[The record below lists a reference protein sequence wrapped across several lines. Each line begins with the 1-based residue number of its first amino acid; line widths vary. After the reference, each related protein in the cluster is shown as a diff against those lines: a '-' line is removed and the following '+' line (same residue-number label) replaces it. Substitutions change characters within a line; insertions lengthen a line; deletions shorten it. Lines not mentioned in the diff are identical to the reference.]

1 MIEKAERVPISQ
13 DRDTLT
19 RSPLVTQAATLAGVL
34 VGIALATYL
43 RLDPG
48 KAMALSVLCLL
59 LAWIVVD
66 GTPAARRAWALRE
79 RRHEAPASSW
89 RRIGTKLVGLAALLG
104 AVVIACSIFPF
115 FTQSSAVRW
124 FIEASHTTIPISIA
138 LVGATILYVAV
149 TDLVAEEPD
158 DYLNQVGRAVLMQDF
173 REEDVLFA
181 LRLLAIKCFFLVLM
195 FSSGI
200 AALSDLADKPAWLFP
215 PLSAAWFEGLLRLV
229 LLLDVILAAGG
240 YIATFKLFG
249 WHVRATETTALGWL
263 VCLICYE
270 PFFKV
275 ISHAFVP
282 YGDGPGWEGVIQEG
296 STVFILWSV
305 ATLFCTIIYVWAT
318 VAFGPRFS
326 NLTHRGI
333 ITSGPYRFIK
343 HPAYVS
349 KNISWWLFATP
360 GFIASGLAEGL
371 ARAGMLAIISLF
383 YLLRARAEERMLSRD
398 PAYRDYAESVAAHGL
413 LAMAKRRLAPTAPRV

>member
-1 MIEKAERVPISQ
+1 MI
-13 DRDTLT
+13 
-19 RSPLVTQAATLAGVL
+19 QAATFIGAVT
-34 VGIALATYL
+34 GIALSTYL
-43 RLDPG
+43 RLESG
-48 KAMALSVLCLL
+48 LAMTLAVCCLL
-59 LAWIVVD
+59 LAWIAID
-66 GTPAARRAWALRE
+66 GTSAARSAWASRK
-79 RRHEAPASSW
+79 RRDEGPAIFW

-104 AVVIACSIFPF
+104 VVVIACSVFPF

-124 FIEASHTTIPISIA
+124 IIEAGQTTIPISIA
-138 LVGATILYVAV
+138 LAGATILYVAV

-173 REEDVLFA
+173 REQDVLFA

-195 FSSGI
+195 FSGGM
-200 AALSDLADKPAWLFP
+200 AALSNLAEKPAWTFP
-215 PLSAAWFEGLLRLV
+215 PLSAAWFEGLLQLAFLV
-229 LLLDVILAAGG
+229 DIVLAAGG
-240 YIATFKLFG
+240 YVATFKLFG

-270 PFFKV
+270 PFFPA

-282 YGDGPGWEGVIQEG
+282 YGEGPGWETVIQEG
-296 STVFILWSV
+296 SAVFILWSV
-305 ATLFCTIIYVWAT
+305 ATLFCTLIYVWAT

-333 ITSGPYRFIK
+333 ITSGPYRFMK

-349 KNISWWLFATP
+349 KNIAWWLVAIP
-360 GFIASGLAEGL
+360 GFLASGLTEGL
-371 ARAGMLAIISLF
+371 ARAGMLAIVSLI

-398 PAYRDYAESVAAHGL
+398 PAYRDYADSVAAHGL
-413 LAMAKRRLAPTAPRV
+413 LAMAKRRLTSRPAA

>member
-1 MIEKAERVPISQ
+1 MI
-13 DRDTLT
+13 
-19 RSPLVTQAATLAGVL
+19 QAATLIGGVA
-34 VGIALATYL
+34 GIALSNYL
-43 RLDPG
+43 LLEPG
-48 KAMALSVLCLL
+48 KAMALALFCLL
-59 LAWIVVD
+59 LVWIVVD
-66 GTPAARRAWALRE
+66 GMPAARVGWASRQ
-79 RRHEAPASSW
+79 RRNEASALFW
-89 RRIGTKLVGLAALLG
+89 RRIGTKFVGIAALLG
-104 AVVIACSIFPF
+104 AVVIACSVFPF
-115 FTQSSAVRW
+115 FTQSSAIQW
-124 FIEASHTTIPISIA
+124 FIEARHTTIPISITLA
-138 LVGATILYVAV
+138 GATILYVAV
-149 TDLVAEEPD
+149 TDRVADEPD
-158 DYLNQVGRAVLMQDF
+158 DYLHQVGRAVLMQDF
-173 REEDVLFA
+173 READVLFA

-200 AALSDLADKPAWLFP
+200 AALSDLAEKPAWLFA

-270 PFFKV
+270 PFFPA

-282 YGDGPGWEGVIQEG
+282 YGDGPGWESVIQEG
-296 STVFILWSV
+296 SVVYILWSV
-305 ATLFCTIIYVWAT
+305 ATLFCAVIYVWAT
-318 VAFGPRFS
+318 IAFGPRFS

-360 GFIASGLAEGL
+360 SFIASGLTEGL
-371 ARAGMLAIISLF
+371 ARAGMLAIVSLI
-383 YLLRARAEERMLSRD
+383 YLLRAQAEERMLSQD
-398 PAYRDYAESVAAHGL
+398 PAYRDYAETVAANGL

>member
-1 MIEKAERVPISQ
+1 MPIPQ
-13 DRDTLT
+13 DRDTET
-19 RSPLVTQAATLAGVL
+19 GSPFVSQAATLAGVL
-34 VGIALATYL
+34 IGIALSTYL
-43 RLDPG
+43 QLEPG
-48 KAMALSVLCLL
+48 KAMALAVFCLL
-59 LAWIVVD
+59 LAWIAAD
-66 GTPAARRAWALRE
+66 GTFAARSTWASRK
-79 RRHEAPASSW
+79 RRDEAPAIFW

-104 AVVIACSIFPF
+104 VVVIACSVFPF

-124 FIEASHTTIPISIA
+124 IIEAGHTTIPLSIA
-138 LVGATILYVAV
+138 LAGATILYVAV

-195 FSSGI
+195 FSGGM
-200 AALSDLADKPAWLFP
+200 AALSDLAEKPAWAFP
-215 PLSAAWFEGLLRLV
+215 PLSAAWFEGLLRLAF
-229 LLLDVILAAGG
+229 LLDIVLAAGG
-240 YIATFKLFG
+240 YVATFKLFG

-270 PFFKV
+270 PFFLA

-282 YGDGPGWEGVIQEG
+282 YGEGPGWETVIQEG
-296 STVFILWSV
+296 SAIFILWSV
-305 ATLFCTIIYVWAT
+305 ATLFCTLIYVWAT

-333 ITSGPYRFIK
+333 ITSGPYRFMK

-349 KNISWWLFATP
+349 KNIAWWLVAIP
-360 GFIASGLAEGL
+360 GFLASGLAEGL
-371 ARAGMLAIISLF
+371 ARAGMLAIVSLI

-398 PAYRDYAESVAAHGL
+398 PAYRDYAGSVAAHGL
-413 LAMAKRRLAPTAPRV
+413 LAMAKRRLTSRPAA

>member
-1 MIEKAERVPISQ
+1 MI
-13 DRDTLT
+13 
-19 RSPLVTQAATLAGVL
+19 QAATLIGGVA
-34 VGIALATYL
+34 GIALSNYL
-43 RLDPG
+43 LLEPG
-48 KAMALSVLCLL
+48 KAMALALFCLL
-59 LAWIVVD
+59 LVWIVVD
-66 GTPAARRAWALRE
+66 GMPAARGGWASRQ
-79 RRHEAPASSW
+79 RRNEASALFW
-89 RRIGTKLVGLAALLG
+89 RRIGTKLVGIAALLG
-104 AVVIACSIFPF
+104 AVVIACSVFPF
-115 FTQSSAVRW
+115 FTQSSAIQW
-124 FIEASHTTIPISIA
+124 FIEARHTTIPISITLA
-138 LVGATILYVAV
+138 GATILYVAV
-149 TDLVAEEPD
+149 TDRVADEPD
-158 DYLNQVGRAVLMQDF
+158 DYLHQVGRAVLMQDF
-173 REEDVLFA
+173 READVLFA

-200 AALSDLADKPAWLFP
+200 AALSDLAEKPAWLFP

-270 PFFKV
+270 PFFPA

-282 YGDGPGWEGVIQEG
+282 YGDGLGWESVIREG
-296 STVFILWSV
+296 SVVYILWSF
-305 ATLFCTIIYVWAT
+305 ATLFCAIIYLWAT
-318 VAFGPRFS
+318 IAFGPRFS

-360 GFIASGLAEGL
+360 SFIASGLAEGL
-371 ARAGMLAIISLF
+371 ARAGMLAIVSLI
-383 YLLRARAEERMLSRD
+383 YLLRARAEERMLSQD
-398 PAYRDYAESVAAHGL
+398 PAYRDYAKNVAAHGL

>member
-1 MIEKAERVPISQ
+1 MPIPQ
-13 DRDTLT
+13 DRDTET
-19 RSPLVTQAATLAGVL
+19 GSPFVSQAATLAGVL
-34 VGIALATYL
+34 IGIALSTYL
-43 RLDPG
+43 QLEPG
-48 KAMALSVLCLL
+48 KAMALAVFCLL
-59 LAWIVVD
+59 LAWIAAD
-66 GTPAARRAWALRE
+66 GTFAARSTWASRK
-79 RRHEAPASSW
+79 RRDEAPAIFW

-104 AVVIACSIFPF
+104 VVVIACSVFPF

-124 FIEASHTTIPISIA
+124 IIEAGHTTIPLSIA
-138 LVGATILYVAV
+138 LAGATILYVAV
-149 TDLVAEEPD
+149 TDRIAEEPD

-195 FSSGI
+195 FSGGM
-200 AALSDLADKPAWLFP
+200 ATLSDLAEKPAWAFP
-215 PLSAAWFEGLLRLV
+215 PLSAAWFEGLLRLAF
-229 LLLDVILAAGG
+229 LLDIVLAAGG
-240 YIATFKLFG
+240 YVATFKLFG

-270 PFFKV
+270 PFFPA

-282 YGDGPGWEGVIQEG
+282 YGEGPGWETVIQEG
-296 STVFILWSV
+296 SAIFILWSV
-305 ATLFCTIIYVWAT
+305 ATLFCTVIYVWAT

-333 ITSGPYRFIK
+333 ITSGPYRFMK

-349 KNISWWLFATP
+349 KNIAWWLVAIP
-360 GFIASGLAEGL
+360 GFLASGLAEGL
-371 ARAGMLAIISLF
+371 ARAGMLAIVSLI

-398 PAYRDYAESVAAHGL
+398 PAYRDYAGSVAAHGL
-413 LAMAKRRLAPTAPRV
+413 LAMAKRRLTSRPAA

>member
-1 MIEKAERVPISQ
+1 MYLQLGP
-13 DRDTLT
+13 
-19 RSPLVTQAATLAGVL
+19 
-34 VGIALATYL
+34 GIGMALAL
-43 RLDPG
+43 I
-48 KAMALSVLCLL
+48 CLV
-59 LAWIVVD
+59 ATWIVID
-66 GTPAARRAWALRE
+66 GAPTVQQAWVSRK
-79 RRHEAPASSW
+79 RKDEAPAIFW

-104 AVVIACSIFPF
+104 VVVIACSVFPF

-124 FIEASHTTIPISIA
+124 IIEAGHTTIPLSIA
-138 LVGATILYVAV
+138 LAGVTIFYVAI

-195 FSSGI
+195 FSGGM
-200 AALSDLADKPAWLFP
+200 AALSDLAERPAWAFP
-215 PLSAAWFEGLLRLV
+215 PLSAAWFEGLLRLTF
-229 LLLDVILAAGG
+229 LLDTLLAAGG
-240 YIATFKLFG
+240 YVATFKLFG
-249 WHVRATETTALGWL
+249 WHVRATETTVLGWL

-270 PFFKV
+270 PFFPA

-282 YGDGPGWEGVIQEG
+282 YREGPGWEHLIQEG
-296 STVFILWSV
+296 SAVFILWSV
-305 ATLFCTIIYVWAT
+305 ATLFCLLIYVWAT

-333 ITSGPYRFIK
+333 ITSGPYRFMK

-349 KNISWWLFATP
+349 KNIAWWLVAIP
-360 GFIASGLAEGL
+360 GFLASGLAEGL
-371 ARAGMLAIISLF
+371 ARAGMLAIVSLI

-398 PAYRDYAESVAAHGL
+398 PAYRDYAERVAAHGL
-413 LAMAKRRLAPTAPRV
+413 LAMAKRRLTSRPAA

>member
-1 MIEKAERVPISQ
+1 MPIPQ
-13 DRDTLT
+13 DRDTVT
-19 RSPLVTQAATLAGVL
+19 GSPLVSQAATLAGVL
-34 VGIALATYL
+34 IGIALSTYL
-43 RLDPG
+43 QLEPG
-48 KAMALSVLCLL
+48 KAMALAVFCLI
-59 LAWIVVD
+59 LAWIAVD
-66 GTPAARRAWALRE
+66 GTFAARSIWVSRK
-79 RRHEAPASSW
+79 RRNDAPAIFW
-89 RRIGTKLVGLAALLG
+89 RRIGTKLVGLAALHG
-104 AVVIACSIFPF
+104 VVVIACLVFPF

-124 FIEASHTTIPISIA
+124 IIEAGHTTIPLSIA
-138 LVGATILYVAV
+138 LAGATILYVAV

-195 FSSGI
+195 FSGGM
-200 AALSDLADKPAWLFP
+200 AALSDLAEKPAWAFP
-215 PLSAAWFEGLLRLV
+215 PLSAAWFEGLLQLAF
-229 LLLDVILAAGG
+229 LLDIVLAAGG
-240 YIATFKLFG
+240 YVATFKLFG

-270 PFFKV
+270 PFFPA

-282 YGDGPGWEGVIQEG
+282 YGEGPGWETVIREG
-296 STVFILWSV
+296 SAVFILWSV
-305 ATLFCTIIYVWAT
+305 ATLFCTVIYVWAT

-349 KNISWWLFATP
+349 KNIAWWLVAIP
-360 GFIASGLAEGL
+360 GFLASGLAEGL
-371 ARAGMLAIISLF
+371 ARAGMLAIVSLI

-398 PAYRDYAESVAAHGL
+398 PAYRDYAERVAAHGL
-413 LAMAKRRLAPTAPRV
+413 LAMAKRRLTSRPAA

>member
-1 MIEKAERVPISQ
+1 M
-13 DRDTLT
+13 
-19 RSPLVTQAATLAGVL
+19 
-34 VGIALATYL
+34 
-43 RLDPG
+43 
-48 KAMALSVLCLL
+48 
-59 LAWIVVD
+59 
-66 GTPAARRAWALRE
+66 
-79 RRHEAPASSW
+79 
-89 RRIGTKLVGLAALLG
+89 
-104 AVVIACSIFPF
+104 VVIACSVFPF

-124 FIEASHTTIPISIA
+124 IVEAGHTTIPISIA
-138 LVGATILYVAV
+138 LAIATFLYVVV

-158 DYLNQVGRAVLMQDF
+158 DYLHQVGRVVLMQDF

-195 FSSGI
+195 FSGGM
-200 AALSDLADKPAWLFP
+200 AALSDLADKPAWAFR
-215 PLSAAWFEGLLRLV
+215 PLSAAWFEGLLRLAF
-229 LLLDVILAAGG
+229 LLDTVLAAGG

-270 PFFKV
+270 PFFPA

-282 YGDGPGWEGVIQEG
+282 YGEGPGWETVIREG
-296 STVFILWSV
+296 SAVFILWSV
-305 ATLFCTIIYVWAT
+305 ATLFCTVIYVWAT
-318 VAFGPRFS
+318 IAFGPRFS

-349 KNISWWLFATP
+349 KNIAWWLFAAP

-371 ARAGMLAIISLF
+371 ARAGMLAIVSLIYF
-383 YLLRARAEERMLSRD
+383 MRARAEERMLSRD
-398 PAYRDYAESVAAHGL
+398 PAYRDYAENVAAHGL
-413 LAMAKRRLAPTAPRV
+413 LAMAKRRLASTAPRL

>member
-1 MIEKAERVPISQ
+1 MI
-13 DRDTLT
+13 
-19 RSPLVTQAATLAGVL
+19 QAATLIGGVA
-34 VGIALATYL
+34 GIALSNYL
-43 RLDPG
+43 LLEPG
-48 KAMALSVLCLL
+48 KAMAFALFCLL
-59 LAWIVVD
+59 LVWIVFD
-66 GTPAARRAWALRE
+66 GMPAARGVWASRQ
-79 RRHEAPASSW
+79 RRNEASALFW

-104 AVVIACSIFPF
+104 AVVIACSVFPF
-115 FTQSSAVRW
+115 FTQSLAVQW
-124 FIEASHTTIPISIA
+124 FIAAGHTTIPISIVLA
-138 LVGATILYVAV
+138 GATILYVAV

-158 DYLNQVGRAVLMQDF
+158 DYLHQVGRAVLMQDF
-173 REEDVLFA
+173 REEDVRFA
-181 LRLLAIKCFFLVLM
+181 LRLLTIKCFFLVLM

-200 AALSDLADKPAWLFP
+200 AALSDLADTPAWLLP
-215 PLSAAWFEGLLRLV
+215 PFSAAWFEGLLRLV
-229 LLLDVILAAGG
+229 FLLDVILAAGG

-270 PFFKV
+270 PFFPA
-275 ISHAFVP
+275 ISNAFVP
-282 YGDGPGWEGVIQEG
+282 YGAGPGWESVIREG
-296 STVFILWSV
+296 SVVYFVWSV
-305 ATLFCTIIYVWAT
+305 ATLSCAIIYVWAT
-318 VAFGPRFS
+318 IAFGPRFS

-360 GFIASGLAEGL
+360 SFIASGLAEGL
-371 ARAGMLAIISLF
+371 ARAGMLAIVSLI

-398 PAYRDYAESVAAHGL
+398 PAYRQYAETVAAHGL

>member
-1 MIEKAERVPISQ
+1 MPIPQ
-13 DRDTLT
+13 DRDTVT
-19 RSPLVTQAATLAGVL
+19 GSPLVSQAATLAGVL
-34 VGIALATYL
+34 IGIALSAYL
-43 RLDPG
+43 QLEPG
-48 KAMALSVLCLL
+48 KAMAVAVFCLL

-66 GTPAARRAWALRE
+66 GTLAARRAWASRK
-79 RRHEAPASSW
+79 RRDDAPVIFW

-104 AVVIACSIFPF
+104 AVVIVCSVFPF

-124 FIEASHTTIPISIA
+124 FIEAGHTAIAISIA
-138 LVGATILYVAV
+138 LAAATILYIVA
-149 TDLVAEEPD
+149 TDRVAEEPD

-195 FSSGI
+195 FSGGM
-200 AALSDLADKPAWLFP
+200 AAFSDLADKPAWAFP
-215 PLSAAWFEGLLRLV
+215 PLSAAWFEGLLRLAF
-229 LLLDVILAAGG
+229 LLDVILAAGG
-240 YIATFKLFG
+240 YIATLKLFG
-249 WHVRATETTALGWL
+249 WHVRATETTVLGWL

-270 PFFKV
+270 PFFPV

-282 YGDGPGWEGVIQEG
+282 YGEGPGWETVIQEG
-296 STVFILWSV
+296 SPVFILWSV
-305 ATLFCTIIYVWAT
+305 AMLLCTVVYVWAT

-349 KNISWWLFATP
+349 KNIAWWLFAAP
-360 GFIASGLAEGL
+360 SFIASGLTEGL
-371 ARAGMLAIISLF
+371 ARAGMLAVVSLI
-383 YLLRARAEERMLSRD
+383 YVMRARAEERMLSRD
-398 PAYRDYAESVAAHGL
+398 PAYRDYVESVATHGL

>member
-1 MIEKAERVPISQ
+1 MAIS
-13 DRDTLT
+13 
-19 RSPLVTQAATLAGVL
+19 VF
-34 VGIALATYL
+34 
-43 RLDPG
+43 
-48 KAMALSVLCLL
+48 CLL
-59 LAWIVVD
+59 VAWIVVD
-66 GTPAARRAWALRE
+66 GLPAARRSWASRE
-79 RRHEAPASSW
+79 RRDEVPAAFW

-104 AVVIACSIFPF
+104 VVVIACSVFPF

-138 LVGATILYVAV
+138 LAAATVLYIVA
-149 TDLVAEEPD
+149 TDQVAEEPD
-158 DYLNQVGRAVLMQDF
+158 DYLHQVGRAALMQDF

-195 FSSGI
+195 FSGGMT
-200 AALSDLADKPAWLFP
+200 ALADLADKPAWAYP
-215 PLSAAWFEGLLRLV
+215 PLSAAWFEGLMRLV
-229 LLLDVILAAGG
+229 FLLDVVLAAGG

-263 VCLICYE
+263 VCIICYE
-270 PFFKV
+270 PFFPA

-282 YGDGPGWEGVIQEG
+282 YGNGPGWETVIQEG
-296 STVFILWSV
+296 SNVFILWSV
-305 ATLFCTIIYVWAT
+305 ATLFCAIIYVWAT

-349 KNISWWLFATP
+349 KNIAWWLFAFP
-360 GFIASGLAEGL
+360 SFIASGLAEGL
-371 ARAGMLAIISLF
+371 ARAGMLAIVSLI
-383 YLLRARAEERMLSRD
+383 YVMRARAEERMLSRD

-413 LAMAKRRLAPTAPRV
+413 LAMAKRRLASKPAA

>member
-1 MIEKAERVPISQ
+1 MQFTTEAG
-13 DRDTLT
+13 
-19 RSPLVTQAATLAGVL
+19 TLAGAV
-34 VGIALATYL
+34 VGIALSAYL
-43 RLDPG
+43 QLEPG
-48 KAMALSVLCLL
+48 KAMALAVFCLL
-59 LAWIVVD
+59 LAWIVVE
-66 GTPAARRAWALRE
+66 GTPAARRAWASRE
-79 RRHEAPASSW
+79 RRNEASAIFW

-104 AVVIACSIFPF
+104 VVVIACSVFPF
-115 FTQSSAVRW
+115 FTESAAVRW
-124 FIEASHTTIPISIA
+124 FIEAGHTTILISIA
-138 LVGATILYVAV
+138 LAAATILYIVA
-149 TDLVAEEPD
+149 TDQIAEEPD
-158 DYLNQVGRAVLMQDF
+158 DYLHQVGRAVLMQDF

-195 FSSGI
+195 FSGGM
-200 AALSDLADKPAWLFP
+200 AALTDLADKPAWAFP
-215 PLSAAWFEGLLRLV
+215 VLSAAWFEGLMRLV
-229 LLLDVILAAGG
+229 FLLDVVLAAGG

-270 PFFKV
+270 PFFPA

-282 YGDGPGWEGVIQEG
+282 YGDGPGWETVIQEG
-296 STVFILWSV
+296 SAIFILWSV
-305 ATLFCTIIYVWAT
+305 ATLACTVIYVWAT

-349 KNISWWLFATP
+349 KNISWWLFAFP
-360 GFIASGLAEGL
+360 SFIASGLAEGL
-371 ARAGMLAIISLF
+371 ARAGMLAIVSLI
-383 YLLRARAEERMLSRD
+383 YVMRARAEERMLSRD

-413 LAMAKRRLAPTAPRV
+413 LAMAKRRLASKPAA